1 MRTRQQTLTAGHG
14 INFAMILRLLGQLMM
29 VEAAFMAL
37 PLLVSIFRGESDWSA
52 FAITISITA
61 STGVALN
68 FLIRPRSKRLYR
80 RDGLLLA
87 SVAWVVFSV
96 FGMLPLLLCSTPLN
110 LSEGFFEAM
119 SGFTTTGATVIRD
132 VESCS
137 HGILLW
143 RALTQWVGG
152 LGIIIFTLTFIPAL
166 NNSGSLIMFHAE
178 ATGITHDKLG
188 ARISRTAKV
197 LWGLYSIITV
207 VLVLLLWLGPMNF
220 FESVC
225 QSFTAIST
233 GGFSTRN
240 DSIAAFNSP
249 YLKVVLTVFMFIG
262 GVSFSLILAALKRR
276 GKGFWANDV
285 LRAYGILVFLFYVGV
300 VVSVV
305 TLGKYTGWQSV
316 TVDPLFHIVS
326 AVTSTGFSAGDWEG
340 WGFFVLTLTFL
351 MMYIGA
357 CAGSTTGGAKID
369 RVLYLLKNFILVVK
383 RYIRPRLMRSISVNG
398 QIVDSGKGAEIFAFM
413 GIYTL
418 LIVLGGLVLV
428 AQGFPI
434 VDAFFASLSCVSNNG
449 LGAGVTGITGSFDFL
464 PASGLWTLS
473 LLMLAGRLEIITI
486 IALLVPSFWRN

>member
-1 MRTRQQTLTAGHG
+1 MRRLATSITARRG
-14 INFAMILRLLGQLMM
+14 INLAMILRLLGQLMM

-37 PLLVSIFRGESDWSA
+37 PLLLSLARSENDWKA
-52 FAITISITA
+52 FAITVAITA
-61 STGVALN
+61 VAGAALN
-68 FLIRPRSKRLYR
+68 FLVRPHSKRLYR

-87 SVAWVVFSV
+87 SVAWVLFSL
-96 FGMLPLLLCSTPLN
+96 FGMLPLMLCDTPLN
-110 LSEGFFEAM
+110 VSEAFFEAM

-197 LWGLYSIITV
+197 LWGLYSVLTV
-207 VLVLLLWLGPMNF
+207 VLVLLLWLGPMSF
-220 FESVC
+220 FDSVC

-249 YLKVVLTVFMFIG
+249 YIKVVLTVFMFIG
-262 GVSFSLILAALKRR
+262 GVSFSLILAAMKRR
-276 GKGFWANDV
+276 GKGFWGNDV
-285 LRAYGILVFLFYVGV
+285 LRAYAGLVLLFYVGV
-300 VVSVV
+300 VVAVV
-305 TLGKYTGWQSV
+305 ARGNYTGWQSV

-326 AVTSTGFSAGDWEG
+326 AFTSTGFSAGDWEG
-340 WGFFVLTLTFL
+340 WGIFVLTLTFL

-357 CAGSTTGGAKID
+357 CAGSTTGGAKVD
-369 RVLYLLKNFILVVK
+369 RILYLLKNFILVVK

-413 GIYTL
+413 AIYTL

-473 LLMLAGRLEIITI
+473 LLMLAGRLEIITLL
-486 IALLVPSFWRN
+486 ALLAPSFWRR